1 MALADEL
8 LNEALPGEEI
18 VTRRVSGRWKTLT
31 EQPWKRWRS
40 GNKVWAVYLALGNRL
55 PETIVQS
62 LGTARDLDVLTVVVA
77 PDSDAISAVSPHFP
91 ELRCHVLCR
100 IAGRAGLII
109 PGSPLPT
116 STQAT
121 ESPSRIPIVDR
132 KSTRLNSSHLVI

>member
-62 LGTARDLDVLTVVVA
+62 LGTARELEVWTVVRP
-77 PDSDAISAVSPHFP
+77 PDSDGISVVSPLFP
-91 ELRCHVLCR
+91 GLRCLVLCQM
-100 IAGRAGLII
+100 AGGAGLII
-109 PGSPLPT
+109 PGSP
-116 STQAT
+116 
-121 ESPSRIPIVDR
+121 
-132 KSTRLNSSHLVI
+132 